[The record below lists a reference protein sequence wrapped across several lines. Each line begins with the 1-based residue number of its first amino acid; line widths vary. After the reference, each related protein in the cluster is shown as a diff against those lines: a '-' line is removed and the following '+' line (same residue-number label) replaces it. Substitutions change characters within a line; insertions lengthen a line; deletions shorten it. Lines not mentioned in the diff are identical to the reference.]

1 VNYREC
7 GVDRDRAS
15 LAKRL
20 IKKHAQATFSPS
32 VLSEIGLFGGLF
44 ELKSPQVLV
53 SSTDG
58 VGTKLKIAQF
68 MDRYDTVGV
77 DLVNHCVNDILTLG
91 ASPLFFLDYIGC
103 GRIYPEHIEEIVQ
116 GISHACQNVG
126 CALIGGELAEMPG
139 TYPDKDFDLVGFI
152 VGGVEK
158 EKIIQG
164 ENIRE
169 GDIVL
174 GLPSSGLHTNG
185 YSLVRRVFGIDDNP
199 QVLGVYRPELQKTL
213 GEELLIPHACYYH
226 LLKDA
231 LPEVK
236 GMAHITGGGMEENV
250 TRILPPELCTHI
262 EHGSWEVH
270 PIFNLIKREGK
281 LSDEEMGRV
290 FNMGI
295 GMVLISSPGNTPSLL
310 SQIKELKVIGEVKRS

>member
-1 VNYREC
+1 MNYREC

-20 IKKHAQATFSPS
+20 IKKHTQATFSPS

-68 MDRYDTVGV
+68 MDRYNTVGI

-103 GRIYPEHIEEIVQ
+103 GRIYPEHIEGIVQ
-116 GISHACQNVG
+116 GISHACRDVG

-139 TYPDKDFDLVGFI
+139 TYSDEDFDLVGFI

-158 EKIIQG
+158 ERIIRGQD
-164 ENIRE
+164 IRE

-213 GEELLIPHACYYH
+213 GEELLTPHACYYH

-231 LPEVK
+231 LPVVK
-236 GMAHITGGGMEENV
+236 GMAHITGGGMEENIS
-250 TRILPPELCTHI
+250 RILPPGLCAHI
-262 EHGSWEVH
+262 EYESWIPH
-270 PIFNLIKREGK
+270 PIFNLIQREGK

-295 GMVLISSPGNTPSLL
+295 GMVPISSPGNVSTLL